1 MNQKEAFFDINHV
14 MQDSDKEDRFIV
26 AEASI
31 SNGMW
36 LKLFSRLDQEGK
48 SEVYYHVHGCPHL
61 IALTSML
68 ISDLQNK
75 SIQELETQN
84 INEYAEV
91 IKLPKTKQDRLFLLE
106 DALKGCIKHLK
117 RA

>member
-1 MNQKEAFFDINHV
+1 MNQKDAFFDTKHV
-14 MQDSDKEDRFIV
+14 MKDSNMKDGLIEEQ
-26 AEASI
+26 ATS

-48 SEVYYHVHGCPHL
+48 SQVYYQVHGCPHL
-61 IALTSML
+61 IAITSML

-75 SIQELETQN
+75 SIQELETHN
-84 INEYAEV
+84 IKEYAE
-91 IKLPKTKQDRLFLLE
+91 IINLPKTKQDRLFLLE

-117 RA
+117 KD

>member
-1 MNQKEAFFDINHV
+1 MNQKEAFFNTTHV
-14 MQDSDKEDRFIV
+14 MQDSSAEDGFI
-26 AEASI
+26 AEQASS

-48 SEVYYHVHGCPHL
+48 SEVYYQVHGCPHL
-61 IALTSML
+61 IAITSML

-75 SIQELETQN
+75 SIQELETHN
-84 INEYAEV
+84 INDYAE
-91 IKLPKTKQDRLFLLE
+91 IINLPKTKQDRLFLLE

>member
-1 MNQKEAFFDINHV
+1 MNQKDAFFDTTHV
-14 MQDSDKEDRFIV
+14 MKDSDKEDGFV
-26 AEASI
+26 VVEASS

-48 SEVYYHVHGCPHL
+48 SEVYYRVHGCPHL

-84 INEYAEV
+84 INEYAE
-91 IKLPKTKQDRLFLLE
+91 IINLPKTKQDRLFLLE

>member
-1 MNQKEAFFDINHV
+1 MNQKEAFFDTAHV
-14 MQDSDKEDRFIV
+14 MQDSSAGDEFITEL
-26 AEASI
+26 ATS

-48 SEVYYHVHGCPHL
+48 SQVYYQVHGCPHL
-61 IALTSML
+61 IAITSML

-75 SIQELETQN
+75 SIQELETHN
-84 INEYAEV
+84 IKEYAE
-91 IKLPKTKQDRLFLLE
+91 IINLPKTKQDRLFLLE

-117 RA
+117 RS